1 MRVVRRGDLTQDEMK
16 DERKG
21 RQENGMKEG
30 RVERREKR
38 GKYVC
43 THSEH
48 DTYLLVLCY
57 CKEVE
62 R

>member
-43 THSEH
+43 TF
-48 DTYLLVLCY
+48 
-57 CKEVE
+57 
-62 R
+62 RA